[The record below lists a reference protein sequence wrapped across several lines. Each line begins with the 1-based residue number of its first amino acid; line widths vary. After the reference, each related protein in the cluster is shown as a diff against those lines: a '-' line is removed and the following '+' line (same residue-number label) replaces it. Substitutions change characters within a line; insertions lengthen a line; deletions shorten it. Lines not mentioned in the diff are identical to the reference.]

1 MSELK
6 TPISSVMT
14 DYQLT
19 PFPAIG
25 ELIRFIA
32 RAFDVKNT
40 NKKLDNFAQD
50 FNFNWFTENEIVED
64 GIYEPI
70 KKFVDKDFA
79 DWLIGHIG
87 DLVQNYKQLVLT
99 TNIDVLRRE
108 DILQPLI
115 NDFFAAE
122 VLSIMR
128 DAERE
133 FDFPYAQ
140 SLANNDKTFI
150 ALALRSFSQ
159 EQDFL
164 EKIESAYASDFKP
177 DCSGADRRTNRLEQF
192 RDWLKG
198 KNIPDLISVRYLAEY
213 VANQTSKSVNN
224 IMQSMLLARSLDWT
238 FAEIKKHNFSLDF
251 SNQLTLKSHE
261 EINYSLQQLNASKG
275 PLTNNIR
282 PLFEQ
287 LLSKFHDYKSQKSLG
302 DLVLCKDILQ
312 NAQELVLRESSL
324 HCAQYRIDL
333 FCGRFYV
340 MQGQPETALK
350 FFETAFTRSL
360 YRAGSTQKEI
370 LRDLL
375 STAAY
380 LEDKACLKKHKGWG
394 LAFGIYPKN
403 KFSEEKFE
411 NWELK
416 ELKLYFYE
424 LFPKSCLFLELGD
437 CYQYQSNAVSK
448 EELDK
453 QALNIRSPNKK
464 VQYGDKLVPQLLMQA
479 SLGNFENVKKLLE
492 HGADVNKLDF
502 ESGGGSAL
510 LNALQNANQTYLPE
524 HISIVC
530 ELLKYPHSK
539 ETLNSLTDIKRLS
552 ILFEAIRLGK
562 PDIVKVI
569 LDMGANPNLRAEI
582 DNQSPLDYCI
592 QQLYILKTKDYWKNL
607 FNQTDH
613 VNLEDL
619 ARITRQ
625 FPKHMF
631 EKTDVS
637 FNNWNGLH
645 HEIKDEVTKCFEKN
659 HRQKHSEASLYEIL
673 QLLLIHGANPNN
685 GNPKNYGVT
694 PLMFAAEVQH
704 RHMFELLIKYKGD
717 VYQPNSEGRCALDY
731 LRSGIRPS

>member
-50 FNFNWFTENEIVED
+50 FNFNWFAENEIVED

-115 NDFFAAE
+115 NDFFAAN
-122 VLSIMR
+122 LFSMLR
-128 DAERE
+128 DAERK
-133 FDFPYAQ
+133 FDFPFSQ
-140 SLANNDKTFI
+140 CLANSDNTYILI
-150 ALALRSFSQ
+150 ALKSFSH
-159 EQDFL
+159 EQSFL
-164 EKIESAYASDFKP
+164 EKIENAYASDFKP
-177 DCSGADRRTNRLEQF
+177 DPSGADRRTNRLEQF

-198 KNIPDLISVRYLAEY
+198 SNIPDLISVKYLADY
-213 VANQTSKSVNN
+213 IANHSSKSKSN
-224 IMQSMLLARSLDWT
+224 IIRCLVLARSLDWS
-238 FAEIKKHNFSLDF
+238 FALINKHNLTLDF
-251 SNQLTLKSHE
+251 SKRHLLKSPDY
-261 EINYSLQQLNASKG
+261 ISNSLQRLNASKG
-275 PLTNNIR
+275 PLTTNTR
-282 PLFEQ
+282 PLFER
-287 LLSKFHDYKSQKSLG
+287 LFSKFHDYKSPKAPD
-302 DLVLCKDILQ
+302 DLKLYKDILQ
-312 NAQELVLRESSL
+312 NIQALVLRECSL
-324 HCAQYRIDL
+324 NCAQYMIDL
-333 FCGRFYV
+333 FCGRFYI
-340 MQGQPETALK
+340 MQGHAEMGLK
-350 FFETAFTRSL
+350 FFESAFRRSL
-360 YRAGSTQKEI
+360 YRVGAIQKEI

-375 STAAY
+375 ATAAH

-424 LFPKSCLFLELGD
+424 LFPKSCLFLEVGD
-437 CYQYQSNAVSK
+437 CYQYPSNDVSR

-453 QALNIRSPNKK
+453 QALNLRSPNKK
-464 VQYGDKLVPQLLMQA
+464 VQYGNKLVPQLIVQV
-479 SLGNFENVKKLLE
+479 SLGNLENVKKLLE

-552 ILFEAIRLGK
+552 ILFEAISLGK
-562 PDIVKVI
+562 PDIVEVI

-625 FPKHMF
+625 FPKYMF

-637 FNNWNGLH
+637 FNNWNGRH
-645 HEIKDEVTKCFEKN
+645 HEIKDEVTKYFEKN
-659 HRQKHSEASLYEIL
+659 HRQKHSEASLYEIV
-673 QLLLIHGANPNN
+673 QLLLMHGANPNN
-685 GNPKNYGVT
+685 GNPKKYGIT

-704 RHMFELLIKYKGD
+704 RHMFDLLMKYKGD